1 MSSKK
6 IILEIDFPEI
16 ESVKGAETWRIPYI
30 GVYDDIYKIYLI
42 EHIIKWFQNPNNDG
56 QYIIDSG
63 HRLLEIVIS
72 GLIQSFNIKYIADH
86 TLKQELIGFLF
97 GYNSNSGLELMG
109 YKFQYEVESDGDHVR
124 EVGTTFVY
132 KNIDDMVKTLV
143 HNYTS
148 TWMKPMYDYKIV
160 DK

>member
-16 ESVKGAETWRIPYI
+16 ESVKAAETWRIPYI

-42 EHIIKWFQNPNNDG
+42 ERIIKWFQNPNNEG
-56 QYIIDSG
+56 QFIIDSG

-72 GLIQSFNIKYIADH
+72 GLIQSFNREYISDH
-86 TLKQELIGFLF
+86 ILKQELVGFLF
-97 GYNSNSGLELMG
+97 GYNSNSGLELMK
-109 YKFQYEVESDGDHVR
+109 YEFKYEVESDGNHIR
-124 EVGTTFVY
+124 EVGKVFVY
-132 KNIDDMVKTLV
+132 KNIDEMVKTLV

-148 TWMKPMYDYKIV
+148 TWMKQMYVYKII